1 MNEILDR
8 LAANGVIAQIFA
20 GYTIAYRRPGADSRK
35 PFSCME
41 RSATAPDAR
50 GRRHSNQYDRSQ
62 GPACAIACGAATIYR
77 NYFAPLDGR
86 PGQIEMRQFDGLRD
100 VGTALGQARSG
111 GHASCA

>member
-8 LAANGVIAQIFA
+8 LAANDPAPIAESRFLVWK
-20 GYTIAYRRPGADSRK
+20 GA
-35 PFSCME
+35 
-41 RSATAPDAR
+41 
-50 GRRHSNQYDRSQ
+50 RRHLAPEDGVTRYQYDRTQ

-111 GHASCA
+111 GQASCV